1 MLNFGEY
8 EEFEDTSSYC
18 FYEETEI
25 INDIE
30 VHKCSLKSNENKEN
44 VKFQDDD
51 LKKKEYDNIDN
62 EKTRTNTNFKKISI
76 EEKDINDNILEKSFD
91 QTKYFVFDD
100 ENNVNK
106 KNKISNNIIV
116 FKVEKK
122 NVGRKKKEKTIEE
135 HTKINVHSFN
145 SQDNMVRKIRI
156 YSIKFALNL
165 INDCMVLE
173 FGKIKRRKIR
183 GICKEITSDI
193 TINFNIYFFEKN
205 LGEIFS
211 NPLNEKYKLKDK
223 DQNIKEISKIRKLRE
238 KSNKALLIN
247 ELLDL
252 KFNVIYD
259 MFVYGNK
266 EENKEKYLKYGKS
279 KNTLNLEELL
289 STSTFKNKYKE
300 DYINSLRIQAHEIK
314 KFYNPSNARN
324 SKKKDKKFKNT
335 NFENF

>member
-223 DQNIKEISKIRKLRE
+223 DKNIKEISKIRKLRE

-324 SKKKDKKFKNT
+324 SKKKD
-335 NFENF
+335 NFTCYP

>member
-1 MLNFGEY
+1 MLNFGD
-8 EEFEDTSSYC
+8 EFEDKSSEY
-18 FYEETEI
+18 FLEQIEI
-25 INDIE
+25 INDTE

-51 LKKKEYDNIDN
+51 LKKKEYENIDN
-62 EKTRTNTNFKKISI
+62 EKTRTNTNFPKIPI
-76 EEKDINDNILEKSFD
+76 EEKDNNILENSFD
-91 QTKYFVFDD
+91 QINYIVVHDD
-100 ENNVNK
+100 NNDNNINK
-106 KNKISNNIIV
+106 KNKISNSIIT

-122 NVGRKKKEKTIEE
+122 ILGRKKKEKTIEE
-135 HTKINVHSFN
+135 HTKKNVHSFN
-145 SQDNMVRKIRI
+145 SQDNMVRKIRV

-223 DQNIKEISKIRKLRE
+223 DQNIKEISKIRKLRT

-266 EENKEKYLKYGKS
+266 EEIKEKYLKYGKS

>member
-223 DQNIKEISKIRKLRE
+223 YKNIKEISKIRKLRE

-279 KNTLNLEELL
+279 KNTLN
-289 STSTFKNKYKE
+289 
-300 DYINSLRIQAHEIK
+300 
-314 KFYNPSNARN
+314 
-324 SKKKDKKFKNT
+324 
-335 NFENF
+335 

>member
-223 DQNIKEISKIRKLRE
+223 EEKIKEISKIRKLRE

>member
-145 SQDNMVRKIRI
+145 SQDNMVRKIRV

>member
-106 KNKISNNIIV
+106 KIKYQIILS
-116 FKVEKK
+116 FSQLRKRMLEEKK
-122 NVGRKKKEKTIEE
+122 KKKLLK
-135 HTKINVHSFN
+135 
-145 SQDNMVRKIRI
+145 
-156 YSIKFALNL
+156 
-165 INDCMVLE
+165 
-173 FGKIKRRKIR
+173 
-183 GICKEITSDI
+183 
-193 TINFNIYFFEKN
+193 NIQK
-205 LGEIFS
+205 
-211 NPLNEKYKLKDK
+211 
-223 DQNIKEISKIRKLRE
+223 
-238 KSNKALLIN
+238 
-247 ELLDL
+247 
-252 KFNVIYD
+252 
-259 MFVYGNK
+259 
-266 EENKEKYLKYGKS
+266 
-279 KNTLNLEELL
+279 
-289 STSTFKNKYKE
+289 
-300 DYINSLRIQAHEIK
+300 
-314 KFYNPSNARN
+314 
-324 SKKKDKKFKNT
+324 
-335 NFENF
+335 

>member
-1 MLNFGEY
+1 MKIML
-8 EEFEDTSSYC
+8 
-18 FYEETEI
+18 I
-25 INDIE
+25 
-30 VHKCSLKSNENKEN
+30 
-44 VKFQDDD
+44 
-51 LKKKEYDNIDN
+51 
-62 EKTRTNTNFKKISI
+62 
-76 EEKDINDNILEKSFD
+76 
-91 QTKYFVFDD
+91 
-100 ENNVNK
+100 K